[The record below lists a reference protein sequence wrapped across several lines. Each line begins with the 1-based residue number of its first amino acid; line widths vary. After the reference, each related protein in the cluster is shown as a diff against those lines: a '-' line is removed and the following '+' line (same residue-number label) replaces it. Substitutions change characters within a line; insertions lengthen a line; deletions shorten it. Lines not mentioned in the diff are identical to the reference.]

1 MSMDHPLQVA
11 SFASELGW
19 MAVVGA
25 GATIKQLVFGYP
37 SRAAAWHALDA
48 TLAAQAQAGNWW
60 PSLVDRLREY
70 AAGARV
76 DFGDVPLEL
85 DHLTPFQ
92 RRVMKNCRDIS
103 YGQTCSYGEL
113 AARSGSARAAR
124 AVGNTMAVNRF
135 PIIVPCHRVINS
147 DGSIGKYSYSGPDG
161 PQMKIRLLSMERRD
175 ASGPWFRPADLRRR
189 RPPLRV

>member
-1 MSMDHPLQVA
+1 MPIEHPLQIV

-19 MAVVGA
+19 IAAVGA

-48 TLAAQAQAGNWW
+48 TFAAQAQAGNWW
-60 PSLVDRLREY
+60 PSLVERLREY
-70 AAGARV
+70 AAGGRV
-76 DFGDVPLEL
+76 DFRGVSLDL

-92 RRVMKNCRDIS
+92 RRIVKHCRAVP

-113 AARSGSARAAR
+113 AAKSGSPRAAR
-124 AVGNTMAVNRF
+124 AVGNTMALNRF
-135 PIIVPCHRVINS
+135 PILVPCHRVIHSN
-147 DGSIGKYSYSGPDG
+147 GSIGSYSYSGPDG

-175 ASGPWFRPADLRRR
+175 ASGPWFRPAEPKRRR
-189 RPPLRV
+189 TPLRV